1 MKIVKKPMQACFCRL
16 KAKGDGR
23 MKNYA
28 RELDMELER
37 IHAAG
42 LRPRLLRMPAVR
54 LVPAIRLSIW
64 QSTLI
69 LRFFSIIPI
78 FHPSASI
85 CIALPNLRGL

>member
-42 LRPRLLRMPAVR
+42 LRPRLL
-54 LVPAIRLSIW
+54 L
-64 QSTLI
+64 
-69 LRFFSIIPI
+69 
-78 FHPSASI
+78 H
-85 CIALPNLRGL
+85 ALLCALFQLYA

>member
-42 LRPRLLRMPAVR
+42 LRPRLLLHACCAPC
-54 LVPAIRLSIW
+54 S
-64 QSTLI
+64 SYTLEYLAEYFDI
-69 LRFFSIIPI
+69 TLFSIIPI